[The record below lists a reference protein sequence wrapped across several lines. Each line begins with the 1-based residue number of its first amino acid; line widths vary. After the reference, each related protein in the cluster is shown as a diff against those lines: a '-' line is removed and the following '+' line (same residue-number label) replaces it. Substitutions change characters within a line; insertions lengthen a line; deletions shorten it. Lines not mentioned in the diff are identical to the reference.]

1 MMHKIEVDEDI
12 WGLLKRI
19 AEPFED
25 TPNSVLKRLLF
36 SNNAVKQNFQPKSS
50 GNGEV
55 LSFPGGVPAALQQIL
70 EVAYLVVKLGHTRP
84 EATNIV
90 AKRREVAPQ
99 TVIDKYCRQL
109 NKKAFEIDRLLE
121 QDLDKFRAILKK
133 YFPHHHD
140 VIVEFFEKLGK

>member
-1 MMHKIEVDEDI
+1 MMHKIEVDEVV
-12 WGLLKRI
+12 WGLLKKQ

-25 TPNSVLKRLLF
+25 TPNSVLRRLLLAKSQKTISAQF
-36 SNNAVKQNFQPKSS
+36 LSS
-50 GNGEV
+50 GNGETPV
-55 LSFPGGVPAALQQIL
+55 FPKGVPTALQQIL
-70 EVAYLVVKLGHTRP
+70 EVAYLVVKLGYTRT
-84 EATNIV
+84 EATNTV

-121 QDLDKFRAILKK
+121 QDLDKFKAILKK

-140 VIVEFFEKLGK
+140 VIDDFFEEL